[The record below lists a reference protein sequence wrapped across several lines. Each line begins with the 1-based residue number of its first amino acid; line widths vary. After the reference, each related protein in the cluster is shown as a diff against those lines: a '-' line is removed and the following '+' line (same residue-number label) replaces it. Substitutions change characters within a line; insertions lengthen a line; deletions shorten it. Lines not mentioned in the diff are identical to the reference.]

1 MADAPP
7 AAAKPAAPTATPQ
20 RALKKAAAARIVKRK
35 AAAAASV
42 AQLTLYHVL
51 PRAAPGAPSGG
62 QALLRAE
69 EDRRRYEEQVGRRE
83 EDEAPAERD
92 LRRETA
98 DETRAARSRD
108 AQTVA
113 TREAR
118 AQAERDVADAHVR
131 PASAVAPII
140 AFNPYATNVPPL
152 ALTHIE
158 DPRTTERQERIWK
171 EVAES
176 RWRWP
181 LSEER
186 RISFQ
191 ELLCREHY
199 IFNQCEYL
207 RASWQKVLSWQGNY
221 GRLYKLLTH
230 PITSAYR
237 AQEMADMEAACA
249 AAQIS
254 RRFKPSRANP
264 SGKVI
269 YARPKDKFY
278 TSTVK
283 SIEGTFYSH
292 LDQMNQIGDCDMFL
306 LTIIPRPGI
315 ANGSLAAAWLEVPRE
330 LSVIYEALKSWRGLV
345 RFVMT
350 VDVHPGPGKQRSTA
364 KPAAG
369 EMNGPAPPRPRDD
382 MDGVHE
388 ASTRPSAATRKP
400 GAKPPAAEGPAP
412 GALAKPSGA
421 GPRKPAP
428 KRRREQL
435 AKQRAQ
441 ARGAPEDEREATAGV
456 GRADV
461 EAHAPSG
468 EEDEAA
474 AVREREA
481 RVRATGLS
489 VTETAPAQ
497 LPAARAYAARI
508 QADLAALQQSRMA
521 GGRPVAPRA
530 GWFVGE
536 DGGVVTL
543 DARNRGGGGAAAGGL
558 KGGARGRGG
567 QDEVVLHD
575 EREEEERSVEPAGE
589 ALDPDES
596 ISEDDAEEL
605 AAEEELMYE
614 ARPEELEDAPDLDVP
629 VAERVHLEEQY
640 AAAERHL
647 ATLIYL
653 VPSRPDVHAQAREAL
668 DAARRALEQRGLR
681 VPGSEREEHVEA
693 GDEEAAEE
701 EAGVNAHDAAYL
713 EARKRAKLDNA
724 DQAKL
729 LKWHPHYHVSVT
741 FTKMSGVATPD
752 LGALKA
758 ELQNRGLK
766 DVNIKRSYKPGI
778 NNWNKIERY
787 PLVTAND
794 PLVHRFLLAVG
805 HERVSVN
812 GEDVGP
818 EYEYP
823 ERLEA
828 NVLHHR
834 MRSAIEYTNRD
845 VLSHVPD
852 YYKRLENYYYAL
864 RTASTNASGEREIPS
879 LSDYFDNARAHD
891 LNSLEAISQPLSERT
906 SYVKQLQDFMRREN
920 LKVKRVGKG
929 EKDFAVYAS
938 LLYLTWHA
946 APCTKWVLVDGLA
959 TPQCALLC
967 GGPLRVGRAVS
978 ERESSVSRLTRT
990 SLDMR
995 PSRSSRPASATRSS
1009 SPPRM
1014 SSSAPIS
1021 TPSTATSS
1029 IEACAS
1035 STRTFRAPVRASGR
1049 PLRRSS
1055 RAPSTPATPSV
1066 RTRRTMMPPSSNA
1079 PRRPCCPRSS
1089 RASAGW
1095 RLARA
1100 GSSSVTTRTTPTRT
1114 TRASVCATCA
1124 SIAVHTDAT
1133 LPASTAPSTSIFP
1146 CGSRCLCSRTGP
1158 PRWATT
1164 LALRT
1169 SCAGPRRSSIAGPPI
1184 ATTWLARSTR
1194 TASTSTRCP
1203 RRAKRR

>member
-1 MADAPP
+1 MAEAPP
-7 AAAKPAAPTATPQ
+7 PAKPAAPSSGPQ
-20 RALKKAAAARIVKRK
+20 RAIKKAAAARIVKKK
-35 AAAAASV
+35 AAAAAAGPSA

-69 EDRRRYEEQVGRRE
+69 EDRRRYEEQVRHA
-83 EDEAPAERD
+83 EADAPPAERD
-92 LRRETA
+92 LRRETTE
-98 DETRAARSRD
+98 ETRASRARD
-108 AQTVA
+108 ARAVA
-113 TREAR
+113 DAEAR
-118 AQAERDVADAHVR
+118 AQAERDAAGAHAR
-131 PASAVAPII
+131 PSSAALPVI

-152 ALTHIE
+152 ALTHVE
-158 DPRTTERQERIWK
+158 DERTTARQERIWK
-171 EVAES
+171 EVPES

-181 LSEER
+181 LNEER

-191 ELLCREHY
+191 ELLYREHY
-199 IFNQCEYL
+199 LFCQCEYL
-207 RASWQKVLSWQGNY
+207 RDKWQKVLAWQGNY

-230 PITSAYR
+230 PIASAYR

-264 SGKVI
+264 VGKIV

-315 ANGSLAAAWLEVPRE
+315 ANASLAAAWLEVPRE

-345 RFVMT
+345 RFVLT
-350 VDVHPGPGKQRSTA
+350 VDVHPGPGKQRSKV

-369 EMNGPAPPRPRDD
+369 EMNGAPPPRPRDD

-388 ASTRPSAATRKP
+388 AHVRPSAKP
-400 GAKPPAAEGPAP
+400 KAAAAKQSAAASASEGPAP
-412 GALAKPSGA
+412 GALAKPSGS

-435 AKQRAQ
+435 RQQRAL
-441 ARGAPEDEREATAGV
+441 ARGEPTDEREATAGV
-456 GRADV
+456 GRADA
-461 EAHAPSG
+461 EAEAPSG
-468 EEDEAA
+468 DEDEAA

-489 VTETAPAQ
+489 VAESAPAQ

-508 QADLAALQQSRMA
+508 QADLAALQQSRMSSAA
-521 GGRPVAPRA
+521 GDRPVAPRA
-530 GWFVGE
+530 GWFVAENGA
-536 DGGVVTL
+536 VVTL
-543 DARNRGGGGAAAGGL
+543 DSRNRGGGGAGGGGL
-558 KGGARGRGG
+558 KGGARRLGG
-567 QDEVVLHD
+567 AGGGEDEVMLH
-575 EREEEERSVEPAGE
+575 EQQEEGGGEGEPAGE
-589 ALDPDES
+589 AINPDES
-596 ISEDDAEEL
+596 ISEDDPEEL
-605 AAEEELMYE
+605 AAEEELMQE
-614 ARPEELEDAPDLDVP
+614 ARPEELEDASDVEVP

-640 AAAERHL
+640 AAAERQL
-647 ATLIYL
+647 ATLLYL
-653 VPSRPDVHAQAREAL
+653 VPSRPDVHAKAREDL

-681 VPGSEREEHVEA
+681 VPGSEREERVEA
-693 GDEEAAEE
+693 DDGEGEE
-701 EAGVNAHDAAYL
+701 EDEGVNAHDAAYL

-724 DQAKL
+724 DQSKL

-741 FTKMSGVATPD
+741 FTKMSGVAAPD

-805 HERVSVN
+805 HERVSVD
-812 GEDVGP
+812 GVDVGP

-834 MRSAIEYTNRD
+834 MRSALEYTNRD

-864 RTASTNASGEREIPS
+864 RTASTNASGDREIPS

-891 LNSLEAISQPLSERT
+891 LNALEAISQPLAERT
-906 SYVKQLQDFMRREN
+906 SFVKQLQDLMRREN

-929 EKDFAVYAS
+929 EKDFAVY
-938 LLYLTWHA
+938 
-946 APCTKWVLVDGLA
+946 VVVVRGE
-959 TPQCALLC
+959 
-967 GGPLRVGRAVS
+967 GG
-978 ERESSVSRLTRT
+978 
-990 SLDMR
+990 
-995 PSRSSRPASATRSS
+995 
-1009 SPPRM
+1009 
-1014 SSSAPIS
+1014 
-1021 TPSTATSS
+1021 
-1029 IEACAS
+1029 
-1035 STRTFRAPVRASGR
+1035 
-1049 PLRRSS
+1049 
-1055 RAPSTPATPSV
+1055 
-1066 RTRRTMMPPSSNA
+1066 
-1079 PRRPCCPRSS
+1079 
-1089 RASAGW
+1089 
-1095 RLARA
+1095 
-1100 GSSSVTTRTTPTRT
+1100 
-1114 TRASVCATCA
+1114 
-1124 SIAVHTDAT
+1124 
-1133 LPASTAPSTSIFP
+1133 
-1146 CGSRCLCSRTGP
+1146 
-1158 PRWATT
+1158 
-1164 LALRT
+1164 
-1169 SCAGPRRSSIAGPPI
+1169 
-1184 ATTWLARSTR
+1184 
-1194 TASTSTRCP
+1194 
-1203 RRAKRR
+1203 

>member
-118 AQAERDVADAHVR
+118 AQAERDAAGAHAR
-131 PASAVAPII
+131 PASAAAPII

-152 ALTHIE
+152 ALTHTD

-171 EVAES
+171 EVPES

-191 ELLCREHY
+191 ELLYREHY
-199 IFNQCEYL
+199 LFSHCDYL
-207 RASWQKVLSWQGNY
+207 RASWQRVLSWQGNY

-254 RRFKPSRANP
+254 RRFKPSRVNP
-264 SGKVI
+264 AGKIV

-315 ANGSLAAAWLEVPRE
+315 ANASLAAAWLEVPRE
-330 LSVIYEALKSWRGLV
+330 LSIVYEALKNWRGLV

-388 ASTRPSAATRKP
+388 ASARPSAATRKP

-461 EAHAPSG
+461 EAGAPSG
-468 EEDEAA
+468 DEDEAA

-489 VTETAPAQ
+489 VTEAAPAQ

-521 GGRPVAPRA
+521 ATRPVAPRA
-530 GWFVGE
+530 GWLVGE

-543 DARNRGGGGAAAGGL
+543 DARNRGGAGGGGGL

-575 EREEEERSVEPAGE
+575 QEEVGEEEEEEQEPAGE

-596 ISEDDAEEL
+596 ISEDDPEEL
-605 AAEEELMYE
+605 AAEEEVMHE
-614 ARPEELEDAPDLDVP
+614 ARPEELEDASDLEVP

-640 AAAERHL
+640 VAAERQL
-647 ATLIYL
+647 ATLLYL
-653 VPSRPDVHAQAREAL
+653 VPSRPDVHAKAREDL
-668 DAARRALEQRGLR
+668 DAARRALEERGLR
-681 VPGSEREEHVEA
+681 VPGSEREAHVEA
-693 GDEEAAEE
+693 GDGEEEEAEE
-701 EAGVNAHDAAYL
+701 EAAGVNAHDAAYL

-729 LKWHPHYHVSVT
+729 LKWQPHYHVSVT

-929 EKDFAVYAS
+929 EKDFAVYVPLYIDMACCSLYQVGAS
-938 LLYLTWHA
+938 RWTGYPPVCSTVWRPA
-946 APCTKWVLVDGLA
+946 SRWEGCVRE
-959 TPQCALLC
+959 
-967 GGPLRVGRAVS
+967 RVFC
-978 ERESSVSRLTRT
+978 VSRLTRT
-990 SLDMR
+990 SSLDMR
-995 PSRSSRPASATRSS
+995 PSRSSHPVSATLSS
-1009 SPPRM
+1009 SPPRT
-1014 SSSAPIS
+1014 SSSAPTS
-1021 TPSTATSS
+1021 TPFTATSS
-1029 IEACAS
+1029 TAAYAS
-1035 STRTFRAPVRASGR
+1035 STRTFRAPARASGR
-1049 PLRRSS
+1049 RLRRSS
-1055 RAPSTPATPSV
+1055 PARSTRPTRWG
-1066 RTRRTMMPPSSNA
+1066 RTRRTMMPPSNNA

-1089 RASAGW
+1089 RASVGW

-1100 GSSSVTTRTTPTRT
+1100 GSSSATTRTTPTRT
-1114 TRASVCATCA
+1114 TRASACVTCA
-1124 SIAVHTDAT
+1124 SIAVRTGAT
-1133 LPASTAPSTSIFP
+1133 PPASTAPST
-1146 CGSRCLCSRTGP
+1146 
-1158 PRWATT
+1158 
-1164 LALRT
+1164 
-1169 SCAGPRRSSIAGPPI
+1169 
-1184 ATTWLARSTR
+1184 
-1194 TASTSTRCP
+1194 
-1203 RRAKRR
+1203 